1 VLKAPTDVVE
11 RLAMAV
17 VESPAICLG
26 LSAEMVI
33 DICPSES
40 TFCHSSPTEV
50 SLIANVGSTPTRRD
64 VHTQKLIT
72 ADNCGDRPQRRFA
85 LVKKLV
91 WSATD

>member
-1 VLKAPTDVVE
+1 VVE

-17 VESPAICLG
+17 VESPAICRG

-40 TFCHSSPTEV
+40 TFCHSSPGTDV
-50 SLIANVGSTPTRRD
+50 SRIANVGSTPTRRD

-72 ADNCGDRPQRRFA
+72 ADSCGDRPQRRSA